1 MELTTA
7 SRYAV
12 QALAHLARLP
22 PGAWGRAR
30 DIAGARGLPDTFLAK
45 VLTQLAKAGLARSV
59 KGPGGGYSLA
69 RAPKEIT
76 LLEIIEAVDGPIR
89 GESAGVSAGGA
100 TALDRRLQ
108 AACDGAAEMLREWL
122 AEVTLAALARGK

>member
-1 MELTTA
+1 MKLTTA
-7 SRYAV
+7 SRYAA
-12 QALAHLARLP
+12 QALVHLARLP
-22 PGAWGRAR
+22 AGAWGRKR
-30 DIAGARGLPDTFLAK
+30 DIASAEGLPDTFLEK
-45 VLTQLAKAGLARSV
+45 VLGRLVKAGLARSV

-76 LLEIIEAVDGPIR
+76 LLDIIEAVDGPIR

>member
-1 MELTTA
+1 MKLTTA

-30 DIAGARGLPDTFLAK
+30 EIAGAAGLSDAFLAK
-45 VLTQLAKAGLARSV
+45 VLAQLVKAGLARSV

-76 LLEIIEAVDGPIR
+76 LLDIIEAADGPIR

-100 TALDRRLQ
+100 TAIDKRLQ
-108 AACDGAAEMLREWL
+108 AACDGAAKMLREWL

>member
-1 MELTTA
+1 MKLTTA
-7 SRYAV
+7 SRYAA

-30 DIAGARGLPDTFLAK
+30 EIAGAAGLSDAFLAK
-45 VLTQLAKAGLARSV
+45 VLAQLVKAGLARSV

-76 LLEIIEAVDGPIR
+76 LLDIIEAADGPIR

-100 TALDRRLQ
+100 TAIDKRLQ
-108 AACDGAAEMLREWL
+108 AACDGAAKMLREWL

>member
-1 MELTTA
+1 
-7 SRYAV
+7 V
-12 QALAHLARLP
+12 
-22 PGAWGRAR
+22 
-30 DIAGARGLPDTFLAK
+30 
-45 VLTQLAKAGLARSV
+45 VKAGLARSV

-76 LLEIIEAVDGPIR
+76 LLDIIEAVDGPIR

>member
-1 MELTTA
+1 MRLTTA

-12 QALAHLARLP
+12 QALARLP

-30 DIAGARGLPDTFLAK
+30 DIAGAASLPDPFLGK
-45 VLTQLAKAGLARSV
+45 VLSQLVKAGLARSV
-59 KGPGGGYSLA
+59 KGPRGGYSLA
-69 RAPKEIT
+69 RAPGEIT
-76 LLEIIEAVDGPIR
+76 LLDIIEAVDGPIR
-89 GESAGVSAGGA
+89 AESAGVSPGGA

>member
-1 MELTTA
+1 MKLTTA

-30 DIAGARGLPDTFLAK
+30 DIAGAASLPDPFLGK
-45 VLTQLAKAGLARSV
+45 VLSQLVKAGLARSV
-59 KGPGGGYSLA
+59 KGPRGGYSLA
-69 RAPKEIT
+69 RAPGEIT
-76 LLEIIEAVDGPIR
+76 LLDIIEAVDGPIR
-89 GESAGVSAGGA
+89 AESAGVSPGGA

-122 AEVTLAALARGK
+122 AEVTLAVLAKGK